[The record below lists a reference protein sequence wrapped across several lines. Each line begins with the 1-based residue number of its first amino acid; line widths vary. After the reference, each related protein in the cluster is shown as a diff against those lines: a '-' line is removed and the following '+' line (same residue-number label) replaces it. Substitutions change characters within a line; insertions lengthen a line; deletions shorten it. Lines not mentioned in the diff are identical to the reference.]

1 MSHLNLTQ
9 LATLREFARRG
20 TMAAAADVLGYTP
33 GAVSQ
38 QIAELERAVG
48 AELVAKVGRRAVLT
62 DAGRILVSEAER
74 VLAAED
80 RAMQAVSHA
89 GGTIAGTLVL
99 GTWGSSAAAL
109 LAPLLGTAAHRFP
122 DLTVLARE
130 VDPDYCVRAVTLGE
144 VDLAFGLEYAD
155 APLPRDRSVTIRRLL
170 TERFWVGGA
179 PGSLPQ
185 ADVSLVAHEPWIL
198 ASPNTPMGHVSRAEF
213 RKCGVEPN
221 SQHEVN
227 DSAATVQMA
236 AQGLGFTFVT
246 DLLARLAGT
255 AELGRARLR
264 EEFVRHVVMV
274 SPSNRSLF
282 SSTQALIDLAAE
294 VVSEFAHEG

>member
-1 MSHLNLTQ
+1 
-9 LATLREFARRG
+9 
-20 TMAAAADVLGYTP
+20 
-33 GAVSQ
+33 
-38 QIAELERAVG
+38 
-48 AELVAKVGRRAVLT
+48 
-62 DAGRILVSEAER
+62 

-80 RAMQAVSHA
+80 RAIQAVTHA

-109 LAPLLGTAAHRFP
+109 LAPLLSTAAQRFP

-144 VDLAFGLEYAD
+144 VDLAFGLEYTD

-179 PGSLPQ
+179 PGRLPQ
-185 ADVSLVAHEPWIL
+185 GEVSLVELTDAPWIL
-198 ASPNTPMGHVSRAEF
+198 ASPNTPMGHVARAEF

-236 AQGLGFTFVT
+236 AQGLGYTFVT
-246 DLLARLAGT
+246 NLLQRLAGT
-255 AELGRARLR
+255 SELGRARLR

-294 VVSEFAHEG
+294 IVSEFGSED